1 VSWTHFIPEEPE
13 GFEIQ
18 LSLYIL
24 YGLMQLEEF
33 LDKHARFHDLYPE
46 V

>member
-1 VSWTHFIPEEPE
+1 
-13 GFEIQ
+13 
-18 LSLYIL
+18 LYIL